1 MPPELTSTKS
11 ILIPEQANR
20 KASDLKMSILERN
33 LKRFTIK
40 MPTALDPTKEIPTV
54 EDVSLEDIDRE
65 QNFQKFGGQV
75 KDFDPESPLEPRL
88 LEDIENAIERDNDDF
103 AFPNLD

>member
-1 MPPELTSTKS
+1 
-11 ILIPEQANR
+11 
-20 KASDLKMSILERN
+20 
-33 LKRFTIK
+33 

-65 QNFQKFGGQV
+65 QNFQNFGGQV

-103 AFPNLD
+103 AFPNLDQETSLKISTQPSESEEGKSSVPDSPSVPS